1 MQLEKFTKII
11 GLLKDARS
19 VAGRLLF
26 SGNARATA
34 QIILLA
40 GILDRIQALIISMRA
55 DLIELSL
62 QKEQA
67 GGNDSASA
75 KVPFF
80 RRSNDAARSGV
91 IPFDRR
97 RQTRDRRQLHT
108 YIAADRRSGI
118 ADRRRR
124 GQRQNAA
131 R

>member
-11 GLLKDARS
+11 GLLKDARA

-26 SGNARATA
+26 SGNAHAAA

-40 GILDRIQALIISMRA
+40 GILDRIHASIISMRA
-55 DLIELSL
+55 DFIELSIPN
-62 QKEQA
+62 EPE

-80 RRSNDAARSGV
+80 RRSNAAARSGV

-118 ADRRRR
+118 ADRRCK
-124 GQRQNAA
+124 GQIRNAA